1 MRGLSVI
8 AGSCVI
14 CAVFM
19 SPVKQESD
27 DDDND
32 NDNDNDDDETAGK
45 HQSNSWLVRW
55 LGPSMLSRN
64 ILAQFIL
71 FGKKQSHMMLVT
83 SANLRCC

>member
-27 DDDND
+27 DDDNDND

-71 FGKKQSHMMLVT
+71 FGKKQSQ
-83 SANLRCC
+83 